1 MIDSISGT
9 LQKKEPT
16 FAIID
21 VGGIRMKL
29 GITISTYERLPSTGN
44 QSELLV
50 YFHVREDILALYGFD
65 NEEQRSMFMLLIGIS
80 GIGPRSAMGILSG
93 ASTSEFKK
101 RIIADD
107 VKSLMIIPGIG
118 AKTAKRIIVELKD
131 KFIKEEDEEFISL
144 DESGVITAEM
154 NDAYQVLQSL
164 GYSHMQAQKAMKKV
178 EISGGL
184 SGGLEDMIKQ
194 LLSNI

>member
-65 NEEQRSMFMLLIGIS
+65 NKLEERGSCSENFFEGFDHYES
-80 GIGPRSAMGILSG
+80 GFPD
-93 ASTSEFKK
+93 E
-101 RIIADD
+101 
-107 VKSLMIIPGIG
+107 
-118 AKTAKRIIVELKD
+118 
-131 KFIKEEDEEFISL
+131 IKEATRLYGSNTMLDSVNVDDEMVKIILTKLLTTSSYTMVLYMICTIS
-144 DESGVITAEM
+144 AF
-154 NDAYQVLQSL
+154 
-164 GYSHMQAQKAMKKV
+164 
-178 EISGGL
+178 
-184 SGGLEDMIKQ
+184 
-194 LLSNI
+194 